1 MLVGVLLYQVLH
13 VSSVSLVQKLLRE
26 EMSQLRQKVD
36 HHPEVTRYAM
46 ECMELK
52 SEWAWLEGWAGHH

>member
-1 MLVGVLLYQVLH
+1 M
-13 VSSVSLVQKLLRE
+13 VQKLLRE

-52 SEWAWLEGWAGHH
+52 SEWAWLEGWAEHH

>member
-1 MLVGVLLYQVLH
+1 M
-13 VSSVSLVQKLLRE
+13 SSVSLVQKLLRE

-52 SEWAWLEGWAGHH
+52 SEWAGLEGWAGHH